1 MPALRIVERSEDLP
15 HDAFSGIQASLIKL
29 LESPDDSG
37 AVDAVDA
44 ALSYAV
50 RLRAT
55 DVYFEPWEDCTALRF
70 RIDGI
75 LHDVAKLPKAQHA
88 RIVARVKILARMITY
103 QRDTPQDGRIE
114 ADATPCARAIRVSA
128 FPTVNGE
135 RIVLRI
141 MDGAGALLDLDALG
155 FDSPLARRLR
165 ALLER
170 PQGSILLTGPSS
182 SGKTTTIYALLHEIL
197 AHRKPAPHI
206 VTIEDPVE
214 RRIPRVSQTEI
225 APQHGL
231 SFESALRSL
240 LRQDPEVIMVGEV
253 RDAETARTA
262 IQAGLTGHLVV
273 STIHSG
279 TAAGVFARLLDMGV
293 EPYLA
298 ASSVT
303 GVLAQRLVRV
313 NCPQCTEPYMPDTA
327 LISAY
332 GFNDFG
338 GAFRRGI
345 GCDACNGIG
354 YDGRTAIGELLTV
367 TEDFAERVAAR
378 VRTSELQEAALASGM
393 TTLAHAGAELVRN
406 GITTLEELK
415 RVLPVVG
422 A

>member
-1 MPALRIVERSEDLP
+1 MPTLRIVEQSDGP
-15 HDAFSGIQASLIKL
+15 AGDAFSGIEASLIKL

-37 AVDAVDA
+37 AVDTVDA

-55 DVYFEPWEDCTALRF
+55 DVYFEPWEDCSALRY

-75 LHDVAKLPKAQHA
+75 LHDVAKLPKTHHA

-103 QRDTPQDGRIE
+103 QKDTPQDGRID
-114 ADATPCARAIRVSA
+114 ADATPCARVIRVSA

-141 MDGAGALLDLDALG
+141 MDGAGALINLDSLG
-155 FDSPLARRLR
+155 FDATLVQNLR

-197 AHRKPAPHI
+197 ARRNPAPHI

-214 RRIPRVSQTEI
+214 RRLARVSQTEI
-225 APQHGL
+225 APQHSL
-231 SFESALRSL
+231 TFESALRSL

-279 TAAGVFARLLDMGV
+279 TAAGVFTRLLDMGV

-298 ASSVT
+298 GSSIT

-313 NCPQCTEPYMPDTA
+313 NCPHCTEPYMPDTA
-327 LISAY
+327 LIAAY

-354 YDGRTAIGELLTV
+354 YNGRTAIGELLTV
-367 TEDFAERVAAR
+367 TEKFSERVLAR

-393 TTLAHAGAELVRN
+393 TTLAHAGSELVRN
-406 GITTLEELK
+406 GVTTLEELK
-415 RVLPVVG
+415 RVLPVTG

>member
-1 MPALRIVERSEDLP
+1 MPTLRIVEQSDGP
-15 HDAFSGIQASLIKL
+15 AGDAFSGIEASLIKL

-37 AVDAVDA
+37 AVDTVDA

-55 DVYFEPWEDCTALRF
+55 DVYFEPWEDCSALRY

-75 LHDVAKLPKAQHA
+75 LHDVAKLPKTHHA

-103 QRDTPQDGRIE
+103 QKDTPQDGRID
-114 ADATPCARAIRVSA
+114 ADATPCARVIRVSA

-141 MDGAGALLDLDALG
+141 MDGAGALINLDSLG
-155 FDSPLARRLR
+155 FDATLVQNLR

-197 AHRKPAPHI
+197 ARRNPAPHI

-214 RRIPRVSQTEI
+214 RRLARVSQTEI
-225 APQHGL
+225 APQHSL
-231 SFESALRSL
+231 TFESALRSL

-279 TAAGVFARLLDMGV
+279 TAAGVFTRLLDMGV

-298 ASSVT
+298 GSSIT

-313 NCPQCTEPYMPDTA
+313 NCPHCTEPYMPDTA
-327 LISAY
+327 LIAAY

-354 YDGRTAIGELLTV
+354 YNGRTAIGELLTV
-367 TEDFAERVAAR
+367 TGRFSERVLAR

-393 TTLAHAGAELVRN
+393 TTLAHAGSELVRN
-406 GITTLEELK
+406 GVTTLEELK
-415 RVLPVVG
+415 RVLPVTG